1 MFTVIN
7 TCTRDIPVRLGTN
20 KERTKNALD
29 VILKTAGKLMLSGWE
44 RQVLFGTARKR
55 KGPGKGRTLTSLKH
69 KEHLVD
75 LRRFHA
81 ER

>member
-7 TCTRDIPVRLGTN
+7 TCTRDIPFRTRAN
-20 KERTKNALD
+20 KERTDNALEL
-29 VILKTAGKLMLSGWE
+29 IMEHAGKLLLSKWKH
-44 RQVLFGTARKR
+44 QALLGTARKR

-75 LRRFHA
+75 LRRFR
-81 ER
+81 EED

>member
-7 TCTRDIPVRLGTN
+7 TCTRDIPFRTGAN
-20 KERTKNALD
+20 KESTDNALK
-29 VILKTAGKLMLSGWE
+29 VIMKHAGKLILSKWE
-44 RQVLFGTARKR
+44 RQALFGTARKR

-75 LRRFHA
+75 LRRFHV

>member
-7 TCTRDIPVRLGTN
+7 TCTRNVPIRTGAS
-20 KERTKNALD
+20 KERTENALE
-29 VILKTAGKLMLSGWE
+29 VILRMARG
-44 RQVLFGTARKR
+44 QVLSIWKRQALLGTARKR

-75 LRRFHA
+75 LRRFR
-81 ER
+81 EED

>member
-7 TCTRDIPVRLGTN
+7 TCTRDIPFRQGAN
-20 KERTKNALD
+20 KKRTENALE
-29 VILKTAGKLMLSGWE
+29 VIMKHAAELMLAKWE
-44 RQVLFGTARKR
+44 RQALFGTARKR

>member
-7 TCTRDIPVRLGTN
+7 TCTRAIPFRTRAN
-20 KERTKNALD
+20 KERIDNALE
-29 VILKTAGKLMLSGWE
+29 VIMKHAGDLILSKWK
-44 RQVLFGTARKR
+44 RQALFGTTRKR

>member
-7 TCTRDIPVRLGTN
+7 TCTRDIPFRTRAN
-20 KERTKNALD
+20 KERTDNALE
-29 VILKTAGKLMLSGWE
+29 VIMKHAGKLLLSKWK
-44 RQVLFGTARKR
+44 RQALFGTARKR

-75 LRRFHA
+75 LRRFR
-81 ER
+81 EED